1 MYKRDWQ
8 SRTINVHIGIHKMKN
23 IIIFGGAGFLGSW
36 IAKNFV
42 KKDYKVT
49 IFDLKIEIELL
60 EKLIGKDIAKIK
72 FLKGDITN
80 YIEVFKATVNMD
92 YVVNL
97 AGLMTPDCSRNPSLG
112 AEVNVLGSINVFEA
126 TKARGIKFIVY
137 ASSAGVFGEKDQYI
151 PFPET
156 HYGAFKLAVE
166 GIARAYYNEANIS
179 SIGIRPFVIYG
190 PGREIGGTADVTLAC
205 KAAKQ
210 SYDYNLSF
218 SGKAGF
224 VYVQDV
230 ANLVEMSIDKAP
242 VGALTIN
249 INGITAS
256 VSDFVLKITNIIPGA
271 KLTINGDKL
280 SVVEEIR
287 GNNPSEIFKSF
298 QYTSLNEGI
307 SNTINFY

>member
-1 MYKRDWQ
+1 
-8 SRTINVHIGIHKMKN
+8 MKN
-23 IIIFGGAGFLGSW
+23 IIIFGGTGFLGSW
-36 IAKNFV
+36 IVKNFV
-42 KKDYKVT
+42 KRDYKVT

-60 EKLIGKDIAKIK
+60 KKLIGKDIEKIK
-72 FLKGDITN
+72 FLKGDVTN
-80 YIEVFKATVNMD
+80 YEEVLEATVNMD
-92 YVVNL
+92 HVVNL

-126 TKARGIKFIVY
+126 TKARGIKFVVY
-137 ASSAGVFGEKDQYI
+137 ASSAGVFGEKDKYF

-179 SIGIRPFVIYG
+179 SVGIRPFVIYG
-190 PGREIGGTADVTLAC
+190 PGREIGGTATVTLAC

-210 SYDYNLSF
+210 SYNYNLNF
-218 SGKAGF
+218 SGRAGF

-230 ANLVEMSIDKAP
+230 ANLVEMSINRAP

-256 VSDFVLKITNIIPGA
+256 VSDFVSKIINIIPEA

-280 SVVEEIR
+280 SVVEEIL
-287 GNNPSEIFKSF
+287 GDHPSDIFKNF
-298 QYTSLNEGI
+298 KYTSLNEGI
-307 SNTINFY
+307 SNTVKFY

>member
-1 MYKRDWQ
+1 
-8 SRTINVHIGIHKMKN
+8 MKN
-23 IIIFGGAGFLGSW
+23 IIIFGGTGFLGSW
-36 IAKNFV
+36 IVKNFV
-42 KKDYKVT
+42 KRDYKVT
-49 IFDLKIEIELL
+49 IFDLKIETELL
-60 EKLIGKDIAKIK
+60 KKLIGKDIEKIK
-72 FLKGDITN
+72 FLKGDVTN
-80 YIEVFKATVNMD
+80 YEEVLEATFNMD
-92 YVVNL
+92 HVVNL

-126 TKARGIKFIVY
+126 TKARGIKFVVY
-137 ASSAGVFGEKDQYI
+137 ASSAGVFGEKDKYF

-179 SIGIRPFVIYG
+179 SVGIRPFVIYG
-190 PGREIGGTADVTLAC
+190 PGREIGGTATVTLAC

-210 SYDYNLSF
+210 SYNYNLNF
-218 SGKAGF
+218 SGRAGF

-230 ANLVEMSIDKAP
+230 ANLVEMSINRAP

-256 VSDFVLKITNIIPGA
+256 VSDFVSKIINIIPEA

-280 SVVEEIR
+280 SVVEEIL
-287 GNNPSEIFKSF
+287 GDHPSDIFKNF
-298 QYTSLNEGI
+298 KYTSLNEGI
-307 SNTINFY
+307 SNTVKFY

>member
-1 MYKRDWQ
+1 
-8 SRTINVHIGIHKMKN
+8 MKN
-23 IIIFGGAGFLGSW
+23 IIIFGGTGFLGSW
-36 IAKNFV
+36 IVKNFV
-42 KKDYKVT
+42 KRDYKVT

-60 EKLIGKDIAKIK
+60 KKLIGKDIEKIK
-72 FLKGDITN
+72 FLKGDVTN
-80 YIEVFKATVNMD
+80 YEEVLEATVNMD
-92 YVVNL
+92 HVVNL

-126 TKARGIKFIVY
+126 TKARGIKFVVY
-137 ASSAGVFGEKDQYI
+137 ASSAGVFGEKDKYF

-179 SIGIRPFVIYG
+179 SVGIRPFVIYG
-190 PGREIGGTADVTLAC
+190 PGREIGGTATVTLAC

-210 SYDYNLSF
+210 SYNYNLNF

-230 ANLVEMSIDKAP
+230 ANLVEMSINRAP

-256 VSDFVLKITNIIPGA
+256 VSDFVSKIINIIPEA
-271 KLTINGDKL
+271 RLTINGDKL
-280 SVVEEIR
+280 SVVEEIL
-287 GNNPSEIFKSF
+287 GDHPSDIFKNF
-298 QYTSLNEGI
+298 KYTSLNEGI
-307 SNTINFY
+307 SNTVKFY

>member
-1 MYKRDWQ
+1 
-8 SRTINVHIGIHKMKN
+8 MKN
-23 IIIFGGAGFLGSW
+23 IIIFGGTGFLGSW
-36 IAKNFV
+36 IVKNFV
-42 KKDYKVT
+42 KRDYKVT
-49 IFDLKIEIELL
+49 IFDLKIETELL
-60 EKLIGKDIAKIK
+60 KKLIGKDIEKIK
-72 FLKGDITN
+72 FLKGDVTN
-80 YIEVFKATVNMD
+80 YEEVLEATVNMD
-92 YVVNL
+92 HVVNL

-126 TKARGIKFIVY
+126 TKARGIKFVVY
-137 ASSAGVFGEKDQYI
+137 ASSAGVFGEKDKYF

-179 SIGIRPFVIYG
+179 SVGIRPFVIYG
-190 PGREIGGTADVTLAC
+190 PGREIGGTATVTLAC

-210 SYDYNLSF
+210 SYNYNLNF
-218 SGKAGF
+218 SGRAGF

-230 ANLVEMSIDKAP
+230 ANLVEMSINRAP

-256 VSDFVLKITNIIPGA
+256 VSDFVSKIINIIPEA

-280 SVVEEIR
+280 SVVEEIL
-287 GNNPSEIFKSF
+287 GDHPSDIFKKF
-298 QYTSLNEGI
+298 KYTSLSEGI

>member
-1 MYKRDWQ
+1 
-8 SRTINVHIGIHKMKN
+8 MKN
-23 IIIFGGAGFLGSW
+23 IIIFGGTGFLGSW
-36 IAKNFV
+36 IVKNFV
-42 KKDYKVT
+42 KRDYKVT
-49 IFDLKIEIELL
+49 IFDLKIETELL
-60 EKLIGKDIAKIK
+60 KKLIGKDIEKIK
-72 FLKGDITN
+72 FLKGDVTN
-80 YIEVFKATVNMD
+80 YEEVLEATVNMD
-92 YVVNL
+92 HVVNL

-126 TKARGIKFIVY
+126 TKARGIKFVVY
-137 ASSAGVFGEKDQYI
+137 ASSAGVFGEKDKYF

-179 SIGIRPFVIYG
+179 SVGIRPFVIYG
-190 PGREIGGTADVTLAC
+190 PGREIGGTATVTLAC

-210 SYDYNLSF
+210 SYNYNLNF
-218 SGKAGF
+218 SGRAGF

-230 ANLVEMSIDKAP
+230 ANLVEMSIKRAP

-256 VSDFVLKITNIIPGA
+256 VSDFVSKIINIIPEA

-280 SVVEEIR
+280 SVVEEIL
-287 GNNPSEIFKSF
+287 GDHPSDIFKNF
-298 QYTSLNEGI
+298 KYTSLNEGI
-307 SNTINFY
+307 SNTVKFY

>member
-1 MYKRDWQ
+1 
-8 SRTINVHIGIHKMKN
+8 MKN
-23 IIIFGGAGFLGSW
+23 IIIFGGTGFLGSW
-36 IAKNFV
+36 IVKNFI
-42 KKDYKVT
+42 KRDYKVT
-49 IFDLKIEIELL
+49 IFDLKIETELL
-60 EKLIGKDIAKIK
+60 KKLIGKDIEKIK
-72 FLKGDITN
+72 FLKGDVTN
-80 YIEVFKATVNMD
+80 YEEVLEATVNMD
-92 YVVNL
+92 HVVNL

-126 TKARGIKFIVY
+126 TKARGIKFVVY
-137 ASSAGVFGEKDQYI
+137 ASSAGVFGEKDKYF

-179 SIGIRPFVIYG
+179 SVGIRPFVIYG
-190 PGREIGGTADVTLAC
+190 PGREIGGTATVTLAC

-210 SYDYNLSF
+210 SYNYNLNF
-218 SGKAGF
+218 SGRAGF

-230 ANLVEMSIDKAP
+230 ANLVEMSIKRAP

-256 VSDFVLKITNIIPGA
+256 VSDFVSKIINIIPEA

-280 SVVEEIR
+280 SVVEEIL
-287 GNNPSEIFKSF
+287 GDHPSDIFKKF
-298 QYTSLNEGI
+298 KYTSLSEGI

>member
-1 MYKRDWQ
+1 
-8 SRTINVHIGIHKMKN
+8 MKN
-23 IIIFGGAGFLGSW
+23 IIIFGGTGFLGSW
-36 IAKNFV
+36 IVKNFV
-42 KKDYKVT
+42 KRDYKVT
-49 IFDLKIEIELL
+49 IFDLKIETELL
-60 EKLIGKDIAKIK
+60 KKLIGKDIEKIK
-72 FLKGDITN
+72 FLKGDVTN
-80 YIEVFKATVNMD
+80 YDEVFEATVNMD
-92 YVVNL
+92 HVVNL

-126 TKARGIKFIVY
+126 TKARGIKFVVY
-137 ASSAGVFGEKDQYI
+137 ASSAGVFGEKDKYF

-179 SIGIRPFVIYG
+179 SVGIRPFVIYG
-190 PGREIGGTADVTLAC
+190 PGREIGGTATVTLAC

-210 SYDYNLSF
+210 SYNYNLNF
-218 SGKAGF
+218 SGRAGF

-230 ANLVEMSIDKAP
+230 ANLVEMSINRAP

-256 VSDFVLKITNIIPGA
+256 VSDFVSKIINIIPEA

-280 SVVEEIR
+280 SVVEEIL
-287 GNNPSEIFKSF
+287 GDHPSDIFKNF
-298 QYTSLNEGI
+298 KYTSLNEGI
-307 SNTINFY
+307 SNTVKFY

>member
-1 MYKRDWQ
+1 
-8 SRTINVHIGIHKMKN
+8 MKN
-23 IIIFGGAGFLGSW
+23 IIIFGGTGFLGSW
-36 IAKNFV
+36 IVKNFV
-42 KKDYKVT
+42 KRDYKVT
-49 IFDLKIEIELL
+49 IFDLKIETELL
-60 EKLIGKDIAKIK
+60 KKLIGKDIEKIK
-72 FLKGDITN
+72 FLKGDVTN
-80 YIEVFKATVNMD
+80 YEEVLEATVNMD
-92 YVVNL
+92 HVVNL

-126 TKARGIKFIVY
+126 TKARGIKFVVY
-137 ASSAGVFGEKDQYI
+137 ASSAGVFGEKDKYF

-179 SIGIRPFVIYG
+179 SVGIRPFVIYG
-190 PGREIGGTADVTLAC
+190 PGREIGGTATVTLAC

-210 SYDYNLSF
+210 SYNYNLNF

-230 ANLVEMSIDKAP
+230 ANLVEMSINRAP

-256 VSDFVLKITNIIPGA
+256 VSDFVSKIINIIPEA

-280 SVVEEIR
+280 SVVEEIL
-287 GNNPSEIFKSF
+287 GDHPSDIFKKF
-298 QYTSLNEGI
+298 KYTSLSEGI

>member
-1 MYKRDWQ
+1 
-8 SRTINVHIGIHKMKN
+8 MKN
-23 IIIFGGAGFLGSW
+23 IIIFGGTGFLGSW
-36 IAKNFV
+36 IVKNFV
-42 KKDYKVT
+42 KRDYKVT
-49 IFDLKIEIELL
+49 IFDLKIETELL
-60 EKLIGKDIAKIK
+60 KKLIGKDIEKIK
-72 FLKGDITN
+72 FLKGDVTN
-80 YIEVFKATVNMD
+80 YEEVLEATFNMD
-92 YVVNL
+92 HVVNL

-126 TKARGIKFIVY
+126 TKARGIKFVVY
-137 ASSAGVFGEKDQYI
+137 ASSAGVFGEKDKYF

-179 SIGIRPFVIYG
+179 SVGIRPFVIYG
-190 PGREIGGTADVTLAC
+190 PGREIGGTATVTLAC

-210 SYDYNLSF
+210 SYNYNLNF
-218 SGKAGF
+218 SGRAGF

-256 VSDFVLKITNIIPGA
+256 VSDFVSKIINIIPEA

-280 SVVEEIR
+280 SVVEEIL
-287 GNNPSEIFKSF
+287 GDHPSDIFKNF
-298 QYTSLNEGI
+298 KYTSLNEGI
-307 SNTINFY
+307 SNTVKFY

>member
-1 MYKRDWQ
+1 
-8 SRTINVHIGIHKMKN
+8 MKN
-23 IIIFGGAGFLGSW
+23 IIIFGGTGFLGSW
-36 IAKNFV
+36 IVKNFI
-42 KKDYKVT
+42 KRDYKVT
-49 IFDLKIEIELL
+49 IFDLKIETELL
-60 EKLIGKDIAKIK
+60 KKLIGKDIEKIK
-72 FLKGDITN
+72 FLKGDVTN
-80 YIEVFKATVNMD
+80 YEEVLEATVNMD
-92 YVVNL
+92 HVVNL

-126 TKARGIKFIVY
+126 TKARGIKFVVY
-137 ASSAGVFGEKDQYI
+137 ASSAGVFGEKDKYF

-179 SIGIRPFVIYG
+179 SVGIRPFVIYG
-190 PGREIGGTADVTLAC
+190 PGREIGGTATVTLAC

-210 SYDYNLSF
+210 SYNYNLNF

-230 ANLVEMSIDKAP
+230 ANLVEMSINRAP

-256 VSDFVLKITNIIPGA
+256 VSDFVSKIINIIPEA

-280 SVVEEIR
+280 SVVEEIL
-287 GNNPSEIFKSF
+287 GDHPSDIFKNF
-298 QYTSLNEGI
+298 KYTSLNEGI
-307 SNTINFY
+307 SSTVKFY

>member
-1 MYKRDWQ
+1 
-8 SRTINVHIGIHKMKN
+8 MKN
-23 IIIFGGAGFLGSW
+23 IIIFGGTGFLGSW
-36 IAKNFV
+36 IVKNFV
-42 KKDYKVT
+42 KRDYKVT

-60 EKLIGKDIAKIK
+60 KKLIGKDIEKIK
-72 FLKGDITN
+72 FLKGDVTN
-80 YIEVFKATVNMD
+80 YEEVLEATVNMD
-92 YVVNL
+92 HVVNL

-126 TKARGIKFIVY
+126 TKARGIKFVVY
-137 ASSAGVFGEKDQYI
+137 ASSAGVFGEKDKYF

-179 SIGIRPFVIYG
+179 SVGIRPFVIYG
-190 PGREIGGTADVTLAC
+190 PGREIGGTATVTLAC

-210 SYDYNLSF
+210 SYSYNLNF
-218 SGKAGF
+218 SGRAGF

-230 ANLVEMSIDKAP
+230 ANLVEMSINRAP

-256 VSDFVLKITNIIPGA
+256 VSDFVSKIINIIPEA

-280 SVVEEIR
+280 SVVEEIL
-287 GNNPSEIFKSF
+287 GDHPSDIFKNF
-298 QYTSLNEGI
+298 KYTSLNEGI
-307 SNTINFY
+307 SNTVKFY

>member
-1 MYKRDWQ
+1 
-8 SRTINVHIGIHKMKN
+8 MKN
-23 IIIFGGAGFLGSW
+23 IIIFGGTGFLGSW
-36 IAKNFV
+36 IVKNFV
-42 KKDYKVT
+42 KRDYKVT
-49 IFDLKIEIELL
+49 IFDLKIETELL
-60 EKLIGKDIAKIK
+60 KKLIGKDIEKIT
-72 FLKGDITN
+72 FLKGDVTN
-80 YIEVFKATVNMD
+80 YEEVLEATINMD
-92 YVVNL
+92 HVVNL

-126 TKARGIKFIVY
+126 TKARGIKFVVY
-137 ASSAGVFGEKDQYI
+137 ASSAGVFGEKDKYF

-179 SIGIRPFVIYG
+179 SVGIRPFVIYG
-190 PGREIGGTADVTLAC
+190 PGREIGGTATVTLAC

-210 SYDYNLSF
+210 SYNYNLNF

-230 ANLVEMSIDKAP
+230 ANLVEMSINRAP

-256 VSDFVLKITNIIPGA
+256 VSDFVSKIINIIPEA
-271 KLTINGDKL
+271 RLTINGDKL
-280 SVVEEIR
+280 SVVEEIL
-287 GNNPSEIFKSF
+287 GDHPSDIFKNF
-298 QYTSLNEGI
+298 KYTSLNEGI
-307 SNTINFY
+307 SNTVKFY

>member
-1 MYKRDWQ
+1 
-8 SRTINVHIGIHKMKN
+8 MKN
-23 IIIFGGAGFLGSW
+23 IIIFGGTGFLGSW
-36 IAKNFV
+36 IVKNFV
-42 KKDYKVT
+42 KRDYKVT
-49 IFDLKIEIELL
+49 IFDLKIETELL
-60 EKLIGKDIAKIK
+60 KKLIGKDIEKIK
-72 FLKGDITN
+72 FLKGDVTN
-80 YIEVFKATVNMD
+80 YEEVLEATVNMD
-92 YVVNL
+92 HVVNL

-126 TKARGIKFIVY
+126 TKARGIKFVVY
-137 ASSAGVFGEKDQYI
+137 ASSAGVFGEKDKYF

-179 SIGIRPFVIYG
+179 SVGIRPFVIYG
-190 PGREIGGTADVTLAC
+190 PGREIGGTATVTLAC

-210 SYDYNLSF
+210 SYNYNLNF

-230 ANLVEMSIDKAP
+230 ANLVEMSINRVP

-256 VSDFVLKITNIIPGA
+256 VSDFVSKIINIIPEA

-280 SVVEEIR
+280 SVVEEIL
-287 GNNPSEIFKSF
+287 GDHPSDIFKNF
-298 QYTSLNEGI
+298 KYTSLNEGI
-307 SNTINFY
+307 SNTVKFY

>member
-1 MYKRDWQ
+1 
-8 SRTINVHIGIHKMKN
+8 MKN
-23 IIIFGGAGFLGSW
+23 IIIFGGTGFLGSW
-36 IAKNFV
+36 IVKNFV
-42 KKDYKVT
+42 KRDYKVT

-60 EKLIGKDIAKIK
+60 KKLIGKDIEKIK
-72 FLKGDITN
+72 FLKGDVTN
-80 YIEVFKATVNMD
+80 YEEVLEATVNMD
-92 YVVNL
+92 HVVNL

-126 TKARGIKFIVY
+126 TKARGIKFVVY
-137 ASSAGVFGEKDQYI
+137 ASSAGVFGEKDKYF

-179 SIGIRPFVIYG
+179 SVGIRPFVIYG
-190 PGREIGGTADVTLAC
+190 PGREIGGTATVTLAC

-210 SYDYNLSF
+210 SYNYNLNF

-230 ANLVEMSIDKAP
+230 ANLVEMSINRAP

-256 VSDFVLKITNIIPGA
+256 VSDFVSKIINIIPEA

-280 SVVEEIR
+280 SVVEEIL
-287 GNNPSEIFKSF
+287 GDHPSDIFKNF
-298 QYTSLNEGI
+298 KYTSLNEGI
-307 SNTINFY
+307 SNTVKFY

>member
-1 MYKRDWQ
+1 
-8 SRTINVHIGIHKMKN
+8 MKN
-23 IIIFGGAGFLGSW
+23 IIIFGGTGFLGSW
-36 IAKNFV
+36 IVKNFV
-42 KKDYKVT
+42 KRDYKVT
-49 IFDLKIEIELL
+49 IFDLKIETELL
-60 EKLIGKDIAKIK
+60 KKLIGKDIEKIK
-72 FLKGDITN
+72 FLKGDVTN
-80 YIEVFKATVNMD
+80 YEEVLEATVNMD
-92 YVVNL
+92 HVVNL

-126 TKARGIKFIVY
+126 TKARGIKFVVY
-137 ASSAGVFGEKDQYI
+137 ASSAGVFGEKDKYF

-179 SIGIRPFVIYG
+179 SVGIRPFVIYG
-190 PGREIGGTADVTLAC
+190 PGREIGGTATVTLAC

-210 SYDYNLSF
+210 SYNYNLNF
-218 SGKAGF
+218 SGRAGF

-230 ANLVEMSIDKAP
+230 ANLVEMSINRAP

-256 VSDFVLKITNIIPGA
+256 VSDFVSKIINIIPEA

-280 SVVEEIR
+280 SVVEEIL
-287 GNNPSEIFKSF
+287 GDHPSDIFKNF
-298 QYTSLNEGI
+298 KYTSLNEGI
-307 SNTINFY
+307 SNTVKFY

>member
-1 MYKRDWQ
+1 
-8 SRTINVHIGIHKMKN
+8 MKN
-23 IIIFGGAGFLGSW
+23 IIIFGGTGFLGSW
-36 IAKNFV
+36 IVKNFV
-42 KKDYKVT
+42 KRDYKVT
-49 IFDLKIEIELL
+49 IFDLKIETELL
-60 EKLIGKDIAKIK
+60 KKLIGKDIEKIK
-72 FLKGDITN
+72 FLKGDVTN
-80 YIEVFKATVNMD
+80 YEEVLEATFNMD
-92 YVVNL
+92 HVVNL

-126 TKARGIKFIVY
+126 TKARGIKFVVY
-137 ASSAGVFGEKDQYI
+137 ASSAGVFGEKDKYF

-179 SIGIRPFVIYG
+179 SVGIRPFVIYG
-190 PGREIGGTADVTLAC
+190 PGREIGGTATVTLAC

-210 SYDYNLSF
+210 SYNYNLNF
-218 SGKAGF
+218 SGRAGF

-230 ANLVEMSIDKAP
+230 ANLVEMSINRAP

-256 VSDFVLKITNIIPGA
+256 VSDFVSKIINIIPEA

-280 SVVEEIR
+280 SVVEEIL
-287 GNNPSEIFKSF
+287 GDHPSDIFKKF
-298 QYTSLNEGI
+298 KYTSLSEGI

>member
-1 MYKRDWQ
+1 
-8 SRTINVHIGIHKMKN
+8 MKN
-23 IIIFGGAGFLGSW
+23 IIIFGGTGFLGSW
-36 IAKNFV
+36 IVKNFV
-42 KKDYKVT
+42 KRDYKVT

-60 EKLIGKDIAKIK
+60 KKLIGKDIEKIK
-72 FLKGDITN
+72 FLKGDVTN
-80 YIEVFKATVNMD
+80 YEEVLEATVNMD
-92 YVVNL
+92 HVVNL

-126 TKARGIKFIVY
+126 TKARGIKFVVY
-137 ASSAGVFGEKDQYI
+137 ASSAGVFGEKDKYF

-179 SIGIRPFVIYG
+179 SVGIRPFVIYG
-190 PGREIGGTADVTLAC
+190 PGREIGGTATVTLAC

-210 SYDYNLSF
+210 SYNYNLNF

-230 ANLVEMSIDKAP
+230 ANLVEMSINRVP

-256 VSDFVLKITNIIPGA
+256 VSDFVSKIINIIPEA

-280 SVVEEIR
+280 SVVEEIL
-287 GNNPSEIFKSF
+287 GDHPSDIFKNF
-298 QYTSLNEGI
+298 KYTSLNEGI
-307 SNTINFY
+307 SNTVKFY

>member
-1 MYKRDWQ
+1 
-8 SRTINVHIGIHKMKN
+8 MKN
-23 IIIFGGAGFLGSW
+23 IIIFGGTGFLGSW
-36 IAKNFV
+36 IVKNFI
-42 KKDYKVT
+42 KRDYKVT
-49 IFDLKIEIELL
+49 IFDLKIETELL
-60 EKLIGKDIAKIK
+60 KKLIGKDIEKIK
-72 FLKGDITN
+72 FLKGDVTN
-80 YIEVFKATVNMD
+80 YEEVLEATVNMD
-92 YVVNL
+92 HVVNL

-126 TKARGIKFIVY
+126 TKARGIKFVVY
-137 ASSAGVFGEKDQYI
+137 ASSAGVFGEKDKYF

-179 SIGIRPFVIYG
+179 SVGIRPFVIYG
-190 PGREIGGTADVTLAC
+190 PGREIGGTATVTLAC

-210 SYDYNLSF
+210 SYNYNLNF

-230 ANLVEMSIDKAP
+230 ANLVEMSINRAP

-256 VSDFVLKITNIIPGA
+256 VSDFVSKIINIIPEA

-280 SVVEEIR
+280 SVVEEIL
-287 GNNPSEIFKSF
+287 GDHPSDIFKNF
-298 QYTSLNEGI
+298 KYTSLNEGI
-307 SNTINFY
+307 SNTVKFY

>member
-1 MYKRDWQ
+1 
-8 SRTINVHIGIHKMKN
+8 MKN
-23 IIIFGGAGFLGSW
+23 IIIFGGTGFLGSW
-36 IAKNFV
+36 IVKNFV
-42 KKDYKVT
+42 KRDYKVT

-60 EKLIGKDIAKIK
+60 KKLIGKDIEKIK
-72 FLKGDITN
+72 FLKGDVTN
-80 YIEVFKATVNMD
+80 YEEVLEATFNMD
-92 YVVNL
+92 HVVNL

-126 TKARGIKFIVY
+126 TKARGIKFVVY
-137 ASSAGVFGEKDQYI
+137 ASSAGVFGEKDKYF

-179 SIGIRPFVIYG
+179 SVGIRPFVIYG
-190 PGREIGGTADVTLAC
+190 PGREIGGTATVTLAC

-210 SYDYNLSF
+210 SYNYNLNF

-230 ANLVEMSIDKAP
+230 ANLVEMSINRVP

-256 VSDFVLKITNIIPGA
+256 VSDFVSKIINIIPEA
-271 KLTINGDKL
+271 RLMINGDKL
-280 SVVEEIR
+280 SLVEEIL
-287 GNNPSEIFKSF
+287 GDHPSDIFKKF
-298 QYTSLNEGI
+298 KYTSLSEGI

>member
-1 MYKRDWQ
+1 
-8 SRTINVHIGIHKMKN
+8 MKN
-23 IIIFGGAGFLGSW
+23 IIIFGGTGFLGSW
-36 IAKNFV
+36 IVKNFI
-42 KKDYKVT
+42 KRDYKVT
-49 IFDLKIEIELL
+49 IFDLKIETELL
-60 EKLIGKDIAKIK
+60 KKLIGKDIEKIK
-72 FLKGDITN
+72 FLKGDVTN
-80 YIEVFKATVNMD
+80 YEEVLEATFNMD
-92 YVVNL
+92 HVVNL

-126 TKARGIKFIVY
+126 TKARGIKFVVY
-137 ASSAGVFGEKDQYI
+137 ASSAGVFGEKDKYF

-179 SIGIRPFVIYG
+179 SVGIRPFVIYG
-190 PGREIGGTADVTLAC
+190 PGREIGGTATVTLAC

-210 SYDYNLSF
+210 SYNYNLNF

-230 ANLVEMSIDKAP
+230 ANLVEMSINRVP

-256 VSDFVLKITNIIPGA
+256 VSDFVSKIINIIPEA
-271 KLTINGDKL
+271 RLMINGDKL
-280 SVVEEIR
+280 SLVEEIL
-287 GNNPSEIFKSF
+287 GDHPSDIFKKF
-298 QYTSLNEGI
+298 KYTSLSEGI

>member
-1 MYKRDWQ
+1 
-8 SRTINVHIGIHKMKN
+8 MKN
-23 IIIFGGAGFLGSW
+23 IIIFGGTGFLGSW
-36 IAKNFV
+36 IVKNFI
-42 KKDYKVT
+42 KRDYKVT
-49 IFDLKIEIELL
+49 IFDLKIETELL
-60 EKLIGKDIAKIK
+60 KKLIGKDIEKIK
-72 FLKGDITN
+72 FLKGDVTN
-80 YIEVFKATVNMD
+80 YEEVLEATVNMD
-92 YVVNL
+92 HVVNL

-126 TKARGIKFIVY
+126 TKARGIKFVVY
-137 ASSAGVFGEKDQYI
+137 ASSAGVFGEKDKYF

-179 SIGIRPFVIYG
+179 SVGIRPFVIYG
-190 PGREIGGTADVTLAC
+190 PGREIGGTATVTLAC

-210 SYDYNLSF
+210 SYNYNLNF
-218 SGKAGF
+218 SGRAGF

-230 ANLVEMSIDKAP
+230 ANLVEMSINRAP

-256 VSDFVLKITNIIPGA
+256 VSDFVSKIINIIPEA

-280 SVVEEIR
+280 SVVEEIL
-287 GNNPSEIFKSF
+287 GDHPSDIFKKF
-298 QYTSLNEGI
+298 KYTSLSEGI
-307 SNTINFY
+307 SNTLKFY

>member
-1 MYKRDWQ
+1 
-8 SRTINVHIGIHKMKN
+8 MKN
-23 IIIFGGAGFLGSW
+23 IIIFGGTGFLGSW
-36 IAKNFV
+36 IVKNFI
-42 KKDYKVT
+42 KRDYKVT
-49 IFDLKIEIELL
+49 IFDLKIETELL
-60 EKLIGKDIAKIK
+60 KKLIGKDIQKIK
-72 FLKGDITN
+72 FLKGDVTN
-80 YIEVFKATVNMD
+80 YEEVLEATVNMD
-92 YVVNL
+92 HVVNL

-126 TKARGIKFIVY
+126 TKARGIKFVVY
-137 ASSAGVFGEKDQYI
+137 ASSAGVFGEKDKYF

-179 SIGIRPFVIYG
+179 SVGIRPFVIYG
-190 PGREIGGTADVTLAC
+190 PGREIGGTATVTLAC

-210 SYDYNLSF
+210 SYNYNLNF
-218 SGKAGF
+218 SGRAGF

-230 ANLVEMSIDKAP
+230 ANLVEMSINRAP

-256 VSDFVLKITNIIPGA
+256 VSDFVSKIINIIPEA

-280 SVVEEIR
+280 SVVEEIL
-287 GNNPSEIFKSF
+287 GDHPSDIFKNF
-298 QYTSLNEGI
+298 KYTSLNEGI
-307 SNTINFY
+307 SNTVKFY

>member
-1 MYKRDWQ
+1 
-8 SRTINVHIGIHKMKN
+8 
-23 IIIFGGAGFLGSW
+23 LGSW
-36 IAKNFV
+36 IVKNFI
-42 KKDYKVT
+42 KRDYKVT
-49 IFDLKIEIELL
+49 IFDLKIETELL
-60 EKLIGKDIAKIK
+60 KKLIGKDIEKIK
-72 FLKGDITN
+72 FLKGDVTN
-80 YIEVFKATVNMD
+80 YEEVLEATFNMD
-92 YVVNL
+92 HVVNL

-126 TKARGIKFIVY
+126 TKARGIKFVVY
-137 ASSAGVFGEKDQYI
+137 ASSAGVFGEKDKYF

-179 SIGIRPFVIYG
+179 SVGIRPFVIYG
-190 PGREIGGTADVTLAC
+190 PGREIGGTATVTLAC

-210 SYDYNLSF
+210 SYNYNLNF
-218 SGKAGF
+218 SGRAGF

-230 ANLVEMSIDKAP
+230 ANLVEMSINRAP

-256 VSDFVLKITNIIPGA
+256 VSDFVSKIINIIPEA

-280 SVVEEIR
+280 SVVEEIL
-287 GNNPSEIFKSF
+287 GDHPSDIFKNF
-298 QYTSLNEGI
+298 KYTSLNEGI
-307 SNTINFY
+307 SNTVNFY

>member
-1 MYKRDWQ
+1 
-8 SRTINVHIGIHKMKN
+8 MKN
-23 IIIFGGAGFLGSW
+23 IIIFGGTGFLGSW
-36 IAKNFV
+36 IVKNFV
-42 KKDYKVT
+42 KRDYKVT

-60 EKLIGKDIAKIK
+60 KKLIGKDIEKIK
-72 FLKGDITN
+72 FLKGDVTN
-80 YIEVFKATVNMD
+80 YEEVLEATFNMD
-92 YVVNL
+92 HVVNL

-126 TKARGIKFIVY
+126 TKARGIKFVVY
-137 ASSAGVFGEKDQYI
+137 ASSAGVFGEKDKYF

-179 SIGIRPFVIYG
+179 SVGIRPFVIYG
-190 PGREIGGTADVTLAC
+190 PGREIGGTATVTLAC

-210 SYDYNLSF
+210 SYSYNLNF
-218 SGKAGF
+218 SGRAGF

-230 ANLVEMSIDKAP
+230 ANLVEMSINRAP

-256 VSDFVLKITNIIPGA
+256 VSDFVSKIINIIPEA
-271 KLTINGDKL
+271 RLMINGDKL
-280 SVVEEIR
+280 SLVEEIL
-287 GNNPSEIFKSF
+287 GDHPSDIFKKF
-298 QYTSLNEGI
+298 KYTSLSEGI

>member
-1 MYKRDWQ
+1 
-8 SRTINVHIGIHKMKN
+8 MKN
-23 IIIFGGAGFLGSW
+23 IIIFGGTGFLGSW
-36 IAKNFV
+36 IVKNFI
-42 KKDYKVT
+42 KRDYKVT
-49 IFDLKIEIELL
+49 IFDLKIETELL
-60 EKLIGKDIAKIK
+60 KKLIGKDIEKIK
-72 FLKGDITN
+72 FLKGDVTN
-80 YIEVFKATVNMD
+80 YEEVLEATFNMD
-92 YVVNL
+92 HVVNL

-126 TKARGIKFIVY
+126 TKARGIKFVVY
-137 ASSAGVFGEKDQYI
+137 ASSAGVFGEKDKYF

-179 SIGIRPFVIYG
+179 SVGIRPFVIYG
-190 PGREIGGTADVTLAC
+190 PGREIGGTATVTLAC

-210 SYDYNLSF
+210 SYNYNLNF
-218 SGKAGF
+218 SGRAGF

-230 ANLVEMSIDKAP
+230 ANLVEMSIKRAP

-256 VSDFVLKITNIIPGA
+256 VSDFVSKIINIIPEA

-280 SVVEEIR
+280 SVVEEIL
-287 GNNPSEIFKSF
+287 GDHPSDIFKKF
-298 QYTSLNEGI
+298 KYTSLSEGI

>member
-1 MYKRDWQ
+1 
-8 SRTINVHIGIHKMKN
+8 MKN
-23 IIIFGGAGFLGSW
+23 IIIFGGTGFLGSW
-36 IAKNFV
+36 IVKNFV
-42 KKDYKVT
+42 KRDYKVT
-49 IFDLKIEIELL
+49 IFDLKIETELL
-60 EKLIGKDIAKIK
+60 EKLIGKDVEKIK
-72 FLKGDITN
+72 FLKGDVTN
-80 YIEVFKATVNMD
+80 YEEVLEATVNMD
-92 YVVNL
+92 HVVNL

-126 TKARGIKFIVY
+126 TKARGIKFVVY
-137 ASSAGVFGEKDQYI
+137 ASSAGVFGEKDKYF

-179 SIGIRPFVIYG
+179 SVGIRPFVIYG
-190 PGREIGGTADVTLAC
+190 PGREIGGTATVTLAC

-210 SYDYNLSF
+210 SYNYNLNF
-218 SGKAGF
+218 SGRAGF

-230 ANLVEMSIDKAP
+230 ANLVEMSINRAP

-256 VSDFVLKITNIIPGA
+256 VSDFVSKIINIIPEA

-280 SVVEEIR
+280 SVVEEIL
-287 GNNPSEIFKSF
+287 GDHPSDIFKNF
-298 QYTSLNEGI
+298 KYTSLNEGI
-307 SNTINFY
+307 SNTVKFY

>member
-1 MYKRDWQ
+1 
-8 SRTINVHIGIHKMKN
+8 MKN
-23 IIIFGGAGFLGSW
+23 IIIFGGTGFLGSW
-36 IAKNFV
+36 IVKNFV
-42 KKDYKVT
+42 KRDYKVT

-60 EKLIGKDIAKIK
+60 KKLIGKDIEKIK
-72 FLKGDITN
+72 FLKGDVTN
-80 YIEVFKATVNMD
+80 YEEVLEATVNMD
-92 YVVNL
+92 HVVNL

-126 TKARGIKFIVY
+126 TKARGIKFVVY
-137 ASSAGVFGEKDQYI
+137 ASSAGVFGEKDKYF

-179 SIGIRPFVIYG
+179 SVGIRPFVIYG
-190 PGREIGGTADVTLAC
+190 PGREIGGTATVTLAC

-210 SYDYNLSF
+210 SYNYNLNF
-218 SGKAGF
+218 SGRAGF

-230 ANLVEMSIDKAP
+230 ANLVEMSINRAP

-256 VSDFVLKITNIIPGA
+256 VSDFVSKIINIIPEA
-271 KLTINGDKL
+271 RLTINGDKL
-280 SVVEEIR
+280 SVVEEIL
-287 GNNPSEIFKSF
+287 GDHPSDIFKKF
-298 QYTSLNEGI
+298 KYTSLSEGI